1 MDGHDTHEKPEIRR
15 AIYESL
21 NTEDIEVVVLCF
33 PSKTTHKC
41 QPLDVLIFA
50 AVERR
55 WQDVCMEFLKTGAP
69 INRFTVIPAY
79 LRGTRDALTKEL
91 IARAFEKT
99 GLYPVNRAVFTQDDF
114 APSKASSVVAHVPD
128 SFPSEFPSSDPVEA
142 SDVDAHSELGSKYN
156 SEEDSD
162 FVPSDEPSDD
172 EEPASATEETQS
184 NPDSRVRGDRSHGA
198 GLRIYECAGKPGDED
213 FGHPKTI
220 SFEEDQALTK
230 EDMLTELQ
238 STREKLA
245 TTHQALLA
253 ALGQLSAANA
263 HCTSIHQELTTVREQ
278 LINATRAK
286 EHHSKKIKAHF
297 VTSRDLRLEFDQEEV
312 ERKEREHAAAEKD
325 KKKEAENV
333 AQALQITDDALN
345 RDFMGRL
352 ATYKKDDLRALAI
365 AISVS
370 DKGTNSE
377 LQARILDHFQRQPD
391 LQRNSRFS
399 GLFTKSIR
407 APQRKGTAAPSNGEG
422 VGGDAVPGGAGGG
435 GGTDHFFP
443 SVLAT
448 SHICLC
454 QSLLPARIL
463 SHPIIVFISINQVI
477 LITQAFTPRPPGPV
491 LPLHPPNFNIFQP
504 HFNYNTP
511 Q

>member
-1 MDGHDTHEKPEIRR
+1 
-15 AIYESL
+15 
-21 NTEDIEVVVLCF
+21 
-33 PSKTTHKC
+33 
-41 QPLDVLIFA
+41 
-50 AVERR
+50 
-55 WQDVCMEFLKTGAP
+55 MEFLKTGAP

-79 LRGTRDALTKEL
+79 LQGTRDALTKEL

-142 SDVDAHSELGSKYN
+142 SDVDAHSELGSEYN

-162 FVPSDEPSDD
+162 FVPSDKPSDD
-172 EEPASATEETQS
+172 EEPASAAEETQS
-184 NPDSRVRGDRSHGA
+184 NPESEATDHMAPVSGFMNVLESLETKIVHTTRSA
-198 GLRIYECAGKPGDED
+198 SARLNLLV
-213 FGHPKTI
+213 GHPKTI
-220 SFEEDQALTK
+220 SFEEDRALTK
-230 EDMLTELQ
+230 EDMLTELR

-263 HCTSIHQELTTVREQ
+263 HCTSIHRELTTVWEQ

-286 EHHSKKIKAHF
+286 ERHLKKIKARF

-312 ERKEREHAAAEKD
+312 ERKEHEHAAAEKD
-325 KKKEAENV
+325 KKKEAENA
-333 AQALQITDDALN
+333 AQALQIADDALN
-345 RDFMGRL
+345 HDFTGRL

-365 AISVS
+365 AISMS

-422 VGGDAVPGGAGGG
+422 VGGDAMPGGAGGG

-443 SVLAT
+443 SRPGHLPHLSMPVAST
-448 SHICLC
+448 S
-454 QSLLPARIL
+454 
-463 SHPIIVFISINQVI
+463 SHPIPPNYHFHQYQPSNINYSGFH
-477 LITQAFTPRPPGPV
+477 AEAPGPV